1 MKTIIAAI
9 VWIALITTA
18 IYLGNHAPFD
28 IETILHLT
36 LP

>member
-1 MKTIIAAI
+1 MKLITTAFL
-9 VWIALITTA
+9 WLALITTA

>member
-18 IYLGNHAPFD
+18 IYFSNHCPD
-28 IETILHLT
+28 IETLLHLT